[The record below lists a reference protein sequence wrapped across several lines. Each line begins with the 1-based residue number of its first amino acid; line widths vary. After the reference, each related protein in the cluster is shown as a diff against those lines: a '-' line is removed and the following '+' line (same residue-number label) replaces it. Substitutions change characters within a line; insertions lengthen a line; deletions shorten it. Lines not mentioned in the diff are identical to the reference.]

1 GALYLDGLDISS
13 IYIQWLRTNIRLV
26 QQEPVLFS
34 GTVYDNVCYGLVGTN
49 SDTSNEAKMKLVEE
63 ACKAAYAH
71 DFIMQLP
78 NGYHTQVGERA
89 GMLSGGQEQRIA
101 IARSIVSNPKVLLLD
116 EATSALDPRA
126 EKIVQ
131 EALDHVSVNRTT
143 LVIAH
148 KLSTV
153 RKADN
158 IVVMSQGSIMKRGTH
173 EELIAAKG
181 AYYRLVEAQDL
192 GQSGGKDHESSNADI
207 EAEEGEDLKLAL
219 ARSATQT
226 RSITDSGEMNTN
238 DPDLGFSLLNFAV
251 ILVACIAGGLTFPVL
266 AYTFAETMKVF
277 QLLRDQMASRDDF
290 LALMFFVI
298 ALANL
303 AIYFVVGWVTNVI
316 CQTLTFNY
324 RLDFFNHF
332 LRQDR
337 TFFDNPANMTG
348 ALVSRLSTKP
358 TQLQEL
364 LGFNIG
370 IILINVIK
378 LLSSC
383 VLAIAFGWK
392 LGLVVVFGSLPIMV
406 FCGYLRIRLEFKL
419 DDATS
424 QRFSDSAAL
433 ASEA

>member
-1 GALYLDGLDISS
+1 GLNLVIPANKTTALVGSSGSGKSTVVGLLERWYSPTGGALYLDGLDISS

-49 SDTSNEAKMKLVEE
+49 SDTSNEAKMKLVKE

-71 DFIMQLP
+71 DFIVQLP

-89 GMLSGGQEQRIA
+89 GMLSGGQKQRIA

-158 IVVMSQGSIMKRGTH
+158 IVVMSQGSVMEQGTH
-173 EELIAAKG
+173 EELTAAKG

-192 GQSGGKDHESSNADI
+192 GQSGGKDRESSNADI
-207 EAEEGEDLKLAL
+207 EAEEGEDLKLVL

-226 RSITDSGEMNTN
+226 RSITDLGVMDTI
-238 DPDLGFSLLNFAV
+238 DPDLGYSLLKCIRILCKEQRTLWSSFAV
-251 ILVACIAGGLTFPVL
+251 ILVACIAGGTIVPSPS
-266 AYTFAETMKVF
+266 AS
-277 QLLRDQMASRDDF
+277 LLLNERHRPYISRSGLHLRRDD
-290 LALMFFVI
+290 ASVSI
-298 ALANL
+298 ATRSNG
-303 AIYFVVGWVTNVI
+303 VP
-316 CQTLTFNY
+316 
-324 RLDFFNHF
+324 R
-332 LRQDR
+332 
-337 TFFDNPANMTG
+337 
-348 ALVSRLSTKP
+348 
-358 TQLQEL
+358 
-364 LGFNIG
+364 
-370 IILINVIK
+370 
-378 LLSSC
+378 
-383 VLAIAFGWK
+383 
-392 LGLVVVFGSLPIMV
+392 
-406 FCGYLRIRLEFKL
+406 
-419 DDATS
+419 
-424 QRFSDSAAL
+424 
-433 ASEA
+433 